1 VAPVTLIAASITSRT
16 SAVARTP
23 DGAVVAPVYGARA
36 SIDLRFPEVRQILEM
51 LESQR
56 ARRWLGNDEPP
67 EWFSSPRREPR

>member
-1 VAPVTLIAASITSRT
+1 VAPLTVIAASISSRT
-16 SAVARTP
+16 SAVARTT
-23 DGAVVAPVYGARA
+23 DGVAAPVYGART

-56 ARRWLGNDEPP
+56 ARRWLGNAEPP